1 MQVRLAYRGQS
12 SMRGDSRRSELH
24 LLPNLAREPVS
35 FDAGFEGLQSAVR
48 FREAIS
54 ALHDVVIN
62 DLRYKPRDKTAYE
75 EWLKSEK
82 EREANFR
89 AQAYKQATQEILA
102 RQADVPLDLMER
114 FESSRSKYWGARQKY
129 SDYLY
134 KHDQE
139 LWRLLMPCDPIVTVA
154 EDVLFFEC
162 FSADES
168 SYGCLTVERGMFGA
182 STHERRG
189 TTNVEYSWSLYNH
202 FQQLRSYRESRFKID
217 PEGFEVAVAGSED
230 YREEKIDLPA
240 GWLRGLMQVQAAM
253 TMPMRRVRLTRDA
266 MYSLLAWIKR
276 HKARTSPRA
285 LRFELT
291 PGQAPRMVV
300 EPWEQPI
307 TSHGT
312 KYDGS
317 PCDGRAG
324 GDPIR
329 IWGTRRLLSLARLLP
344 LVDHVDVY
352 LLGSGMPS
360 FWVAQMGE
368 MRLTLGLSG
377 WTANDWT
384 RGAAL
389 DLLSPPVWPS
399 AGLVTGVASQLQTK
413 RTAALDDPGLR
424 GVASQA
430 ECAAA
435 LNHLARV
442 GQVIYDLSAGV
453 YRWRQIMPSAVG
465 EADLGPEPEE
475 LVASRALVRA
485 GGVRLTGKQSLADGG
500 TLLQGTW
507 EKVDLELVID
517 ADARMKSAK
526 CLCKPFRKG
535 GLRMG
540 PCRHLLALRELGEGR
555 DQKQLSLDEWFR
567 RWQRWSKN

>member
-1 MQVRLAYRGQS
+1 MQLQFAYRGQS
-12 SMRGDSRRSELH
+12 AMLGDAHRSELR
-24 LLPNLAREPVS
+24 LLPNLAREPVA
-35 FDAGFEGLQSAVR
+35 FDAGFQGPRSAIR

-62 DLRYKPRDKTAYE
+62 DLRFKPRDKTAYE

-82 EREANFR
+82 QRESEFR
-89 AQAYKQATQEILA
+89 AHAYKQATQEIIA
-102 RQADVPLDLMER
+102 RQAEVPLDLMER
-114 FESSRSKYWGARQKY
+114 FESCRSTYWKARQSY

-154 EDVLFFEC
+154 DDVLFFEC

-168 SYGCLTVERGMFGA
+168 SYGCLTVNRGTFGS
-182 STHERRG
+182 STSERRG
-189 TTNVEYSWSLYNH
+189 TTNVDYSWSLYNH

-217 PEGFEVAVAGSED
+217 PEGFEVAVAGGGD
-230 YREEKIDLPA
+230 HREEKIDLPP

-253 TMPMRRVRLTRDA
+253 TMPMRRVRLTREA

-285 LRFELT
+285 LRFDLT
-291 PGQAPRMVV
+291 SAERPRLVV
-300 EPWEQPI
+300 EPWEQEIP
-307 TSHGT
+307 SHGMT
-312 KYDGS
+312 Y
-317 PCDGRAG
+317 AG
-324 GDPIR
+324 PPGDPIR

-344 LVDHVDVY
+344 LVDWVDVY

-377 WTANDWT
+377 WTTNDWT

-389 DLLSPPVWPS
+389 DLLAPPVKLSP
-399 AGLVTGVASQLQTK
+399 GLVTGVASTLQTK
-413 RTAALDDPGLR
+413 RTAALADPSLR

-435 LNHLARV
+435 LNHLARA
-442 GQVIYDLSAGV
+442 GQVIYDLDAGV

-465 EADLGPEPEE
+465 EADLGPESVE
-475 LVASRALVRA
+475 LVGSRQLVRDRKIYVA
-485 GGVRLTGKQSLADGG
+485 AQQQLADGG
-500 TLLQGTW
+500 KLLKGSSEETGDV
-507 EKVDLELVID
+507 ELELELD
-517 ADARMKSAK
+517 ADGRMKRAK
-526 CLCKPFRKG
+526 CACSHFRKG

-540 PCRHLLALRELGEGR
+540 PCRHLLALRDAAEGR
-555 DQKQLSLDEWFR
+555 DEMRASLDEWFR
-567 RWQRWSKN
+567 RWQKWSTN